1 MVQQHP
7 FAKFVRTLGRGAKLS
22 RSLDQEE
29 AHDAMALILAGG
41 AEPAQVGAFLVLL
54 RYRGETPDEL
64 AGFVRAAREAI
75 GLPDPAPAVDLD
87 WPSYADRH
95 HRLPWFV
102 LAALLLAENG
112 VRVLMHGIA
121 GESEGYAPTPA
132 ALKSIGVGTA
142 ASLTDAAGRL
152 QRDNFAYLPLD
163 RFFPALD
170 EVFALRPLLGVRSA
184 VNSLARELNPCRA
197 PYQLQGVFH
206 PNYLTPHQ
214 RTADL
219 LGQPHAAVFKGGG
232 GEVQRNPEKPLRIA
246 TVHDGVLAR
255 EGWPAMIDDG
265 VYKWREETAETT
277 RIGALWRG
285 EFAAAAPE
293 AAVIGTAAIALRLL
307 GRAEGPAEAD
317 AMAHD
322 MWRNRRRERYGPDLA
337 LTRTSQTRHG
347 LRRVQTAAPQ
357 GAGRKA

>member
-7 FAKFVRTLGRGAKLS
+7 FARFVRTLGRGAKLS

-41 AEPAQVGAFLVLL
+41 AEPVQVGAFLVLL

-64 AGFVRAAREAI
+64 AGFVRAARAAI
-75 GLPDPAPAVDLD
+75 AVPDPAPAVTLD

-95 HRLPWFV
+95 RRLPWFV

-121 GESEGYAPTPA
+121 GDSEGYAPTGA
-132 ALKSIGVGTA
+132 ALASIGVGCA
-142 ASLTDAAGRL
+142 ASLSDAADRL
-152 QRDNFAYLPLD
+152 RRDNFAYLPLD
-163 RFFPALD
+163 RLCPALD
-170 EVFALRPLLGVRSA
+170 DLFALRPLLGVRSA
-184 VNSLARELNPCRA
+184 VNSLTRQLNPCRA

-214 RTADL
+214 RAADL

-232 GEVQRNPEKPLRIA
+232 GEVQRNPEKPCRIA
-246 TVHDGVLAR
+246 TLHDGVCAR
-255 EGWPAMIDDG
+255 ESWPAMIDDG
-265 VYKWREETAETT
+265 IYKWREETAEMN

-285 EFAAAAPE
+285 EYSAAAPE
-293 AAVIGTAAIALRLL
+293 AAVIGTAAIALGLL

-317 AMAHD
+317 AMARD
-322 MWRNRRRERYGPDLA
+322 MWRNRRRETYGPDLA
-337 LTRTSQTRHG
+337 LS
-347 LRRVQTAAPQ
+347 A
-357 GAGRKA
+357 